1 MLKIAVVG
9 IGRMGSH
16 HVDMYQKLIK
26 DGADI
31 SLVALCDVE
40 KSRLDGTNT
49 HVFNMG
55 TERERDFS
63 SINKYMSIDEMLANE
78 SLDIV
83 DVVAPTYLHC
93 ELSCKA
99 LAAGCHVMCEK
110 PMALNGEQ
118 CDMMLETA
126 KKHGRLLM
134 IGQCLHFWREYVYLQ
149 QVITQ
154 KAFGDVKGG
163 FFWRG
168 GYADHENNPS
178 WHDWIIT
185 ADKGGGGLFDQHIH
199 DTDFI
204 RLCFGEPERVVTAA
218 RKYFKNSADD
228 IVSTNYIYSDKVI
241 NAVDDIAYAG
251 YPFSFGY
258 RVDMQNAT
266 VEFDKGVVT
275 VYPHRKEPYH
285 PDVTR
290 YGTADDAYYN
300 EIEYFISCVKNGSY
314 PERCRPEDA
323 KASVL
328 LALKEAESA
337 RLNRA

>member
-1 MLKIAVVG
+1 MLKIGVVG

-16 HVDMYQKLIK
+16 HVDMYQKLVSN
-26 DGADI
+26 GADI
-31 SLVALCDVE
+31 KLAAICDVE
-40 KSRLDGTNT
+40 QSRLDGTTT
-49 HVFNMG
+49 HIFNMG
-55 TERERDFS
+55 TERERDLS
-63 SINKYMSIDEMLANE
+63 SINKYTSIDDMLLHE
-78 SLDIV
+78 KLDIV

-99 LAAGCHVMCEK
+99 LEAGCDVMCEK
-110 PMALNGEQ
+110 PMALNAEQ
-118 CDMMLETA
+118 CDRMLETA

-149 QVITQ
+149 EVIKQ
-154 KAFGDVKGG
+154 KTFGEVKGG

-199 DTDFI
+199 DTDFV
-204 RLCFGEPERVVTAA
+204 RLCFGEPQGVLTTA
-218 RKYFKNSADD
+218 RKYFKDSADD

-241 NAVDDIAYAG
+241 SATDDIAYAG

-258 RVDMQNAT
+258 RVDMQDAT
-266 VEFDKGVVT
+266 VEFDKGIVT
-275 VYPHRKEPYH
+275 VFPHRKEAYN
-285 PDVTR
+285 PDVTE
-290 YGTADDAYYN
+290 YGTTDDAYYN
-300 EIEYFISCVKNGSY
+300 EIEYFIGCVKTRTY
-314 PERCRPEDA
+314 PVRCKPEDA

-337 RLNRA
+337 KKNRF